1 MDLPPPPLT
10 PATNFMVTARQ
21 IETGVSQG
29 CVMSSVLFNIAI
41 DWVLRRTVEDQ
52 RRGIRWTPFP
62 TLDDLDFADD
72 VALTTTLYFYLQILV
87 DSIVTHSTAHSGED
101 GPACND

>member
-1 MDLPPPPLT
+1 
-10 PATNFMVTARQ
+10 
-21 IETGVSQG
+21 
-29 CVMSSVLFNIAI
+29 MSSMLFNIAI

-72 VALTTTLYFYLQILV
+72 VALTTTTLYLYLQILV
-87 DSIVTHSTAHSGED
+87 NSIVTHSKAHSGED
-101 GPACND
+101 GPAWYD